1 MRRSDEP
8 IYWGLF
14 GAGGMVVAMLL
25 PVIVLITGLL
35 VPMSFDRA
43 HAFASSWW
51 GACILLVIIALPIWH
66 GMHRIYHGLH
76 DLGIHTTKLHH
87 YLMCWVVSKNVNHQS
102 SMRPLH
108 PCRSVRMATVSKP
121 SVLRVRPISKRSGC
135 SLSNS
140 LMALTPQGAS
150 KAEGFM
156 M

>member
-35 VPMSFDRA
+35 VPMGIMDVET
-43 HAFASSWW
+43 
-51 GACILLVIIALPIWH
+51 ILLVIIALPIWH

-87 YLMCWVVSKNVNHQS
+87 YVFYGFAFLVSAITVGLLM
-102 SMRPLH
+102 
-108 PCRSVRMATVSKP
+108 
-121 SVLRVRPISKRSGC
+121 VLV
-135 SLSNS
+135 L
-140 LMALTPQGAS
+140 Q
-150 KAEGFM
+150 
-156 M
+156 

>member
-35 VPMSFDRA
+35 VPMGIMDVETMSYERA
-43 HAFASSWW
+43 LEFASSWW

-76 DLGIHTTKLHH
+76 DPGSTPPSCTT
-87 YLMCWVVSKNVNHQS
+87 MCSMASPSWCPPSLWV
-102 SMRPLH
+102 
-108 PCRSVRMATVSKP
+108 C
-121 SVLRVRPISKRSGC
+121 
-135 SLSNS
+135 
-140 LMALTPQGAS
+140 
-150 KAEGFM
+150 
-156 M
+156 

>member
-35 VPMSFDRA
+35 VPMGIMDVETMSYERA
-43 HAFASSWW
+43 LEFASSWW

-87 YLMCWVVSKNVNHQS
+87 YVFYGFAFLVSAITVGLLMVLVLQYAHPDCMTN
-102 SMRPLH
+102 RPQCPVFL
-108 PCRSVRMATVSKP
+108 
-121 SVLRVRPISKRSGC
+121 
-135 SLSNS
+135 
-140 LMALTPQGAS
+140 
-150 KAEGFM
+150 
-156 M
+156 